1 MLRCSSLLVVFALSS
16 ACLADNVT
24 FLRLDKSVV
33 QQRLQQLPQSPD
45 QRVRSLQTMFEKA
58 GCAKANVEVQTV
70 PGQSLPNV
78 LCTLPGT
85 ESGTILIAARLDY
98 DGRGEE
104 GSVGWG
110 GVVML
115 PLLAE
120 SLTSTNHRHTLVF
133 AAFAGNNMSGAS
145 WYWKNLSDAQRLEV
159 RGMVDLDHLGR
170 TAAGYSAETNGAV
183 MARLL
188 PAASR
193 ALQLNPEPQSIPD
206 VPESDALLFQR
217 AHVPAITIYSPG
229 YVSKSP
235 DASAQSVEANP
246 MVPEDVRKVAASSSH
261 SFALKTDL
269 DPEIYNQTYNL
280 LCVYVL
286 FLDRGLGVNKRPAAE
301 VLRAQSTPPPSPKP
315 AEAPSVPATAA
326 PAAASNTAP
335 VMTASAGGAP
345 ALPAAPSDSA
355 RTNATASSPAS
366 AAAPNIS
373 SAATIHVTTRLVQF
387 DVVVT
392 DNQGRPVKDL
402 TAADFTVLQDG
413 QPQTVRAFEVHAPAA
428 IEKAAAPGTVAT
440 AKPAA
445 ATLPSNVFS
454 NVPASAPQSSW
465 TIVLFDLLN
474 TGVADQ
480 SYARN
485 QLLQLLKAV
494 PRGEQVALFVLT
506 RQLEMVQ
513 GFTQDPDQLLRSAE
527 MLNPTKSQV
536 LTTMVERERTVNSIV
551 NTAQQAG
558 PSIPALAGPSADPD
572 SIAYSQAARIAQGY
586 NDHESFRNTDRAL
599 FTLEAMKAL
608 ARAVSGYPGRKN
620 LVWLSGSFPVQIEPD
635 PASTDP
641 FRNMRGFEDQVRAAS
656 SLLATSRVA
665 VYPVDV
671 RGLQSKGIDITVAT
685 AENQTMNDVAPAAT
699 HGVVATSSSNLGATL
714 TAESV
719 ALSDDRIT
727 MKNMAEQTGGEA
739 FVNTN
744 DLRRA
749 INRSLD
755 DGASYYTLAYTP
767 PWEDGGVGYHRVA
780 VKLPNKS
787 LKLAYRRGYYS
798 IPQPTA
804 SGVEGTAAL
813 RTALQPGMPPATSML
828 LTASVELP
836 DATRQDVKL
845 NYIVDSNGV
854 DFADVPDNKK
864 RAQIDC
870 MVIAFDS
877 SGKEVAHASDTLDAT
892 VPMNAY
898 AAIRKYGLPAHQ
910 LLSLPPGKYN
920 LRIGVMDSTTQ
931 QIGTVDAPLVVPG
944 QAVAQR

>member
-1 MLRCSSLLVVFALSS
+1 
-16 ACLADNVT
+16 
-24 FLRLDKSVV
+24 
-33 QQRLQQLPQSPD
+33 
-45 QRVRSLQTMFEKA
+45 MFEKA
-58 GCAKANVEVQTV
+58 GCAKANLEVQTV

-78 LCTLPGT
+78 VCTLPGT
-85 ESGTILIAARLDY
+85 GSGTILIVARLDY

-104 GSVGWG
+104 GPVGWG

-120 SLTSTNHRHTLVF
+120 SLTSTSHRHTLVF
-133 AAFAGNNMSGAS
+133 AAFSGSNMAGAS
-145 WYWKNLSDAQRLEV
+145 WYWKNLSDAQRLEF
-159 RGMVDLDHLGR
+159 RGVVDLDHLGR

-193 ALQLNPEPQSIPD
+193 ALQLNFEPQSLPD
-206 VPESDALLFQR
+206 VPESDAMLFQR
-217 AHVPAITIYSPG
+217 ARVPAITIYSPG

-235 DASAQSVEANP
+235 DVPPQSVEANP
-246 MVPEDVRKVAASSSH
+246 LVPEDVRKVAASSTH

-286 FLDRGLGVNKRPAAE
+286 FLDRGLGVSKRPAAE
-301 VLRAQSTPPPSPKP
+301 TLSAQSTSPASPKP
-315 AEAPSVPATAA
+315 VEVPSVPATVA
-326 PAAASNTAP
+326 PAPPSNTAP
-335 VMTASAGGAP
+335 VMTASAAGAP
-345 ALPAAPSDSA
+345 ALPAAPIDTA
-355 RTNATASSPAS
+355 RTNPPAASPANT
-366 AAAPNIS
+366 AAPNIS
-373 SAATIHVTTRLVQF
+373 SSATFHVSTRLVQF

-402 TAADFTVLQDG
+402 SASDFTVLQDG
-413 QPQTVRAFEVHAPAA
+413 QPQTVRAFEIHSPAA
-428 IEKAAAPGTVAT
+428 TEKAAGSGAVAT
-440 AKPAA
+440 VKPAA
-445 ATLPSNVFS
+445 ATLPPNVYS
-454 NVPASAPQSSW
+454 NVPANAPQSSW

-480 SYARN
+480 SYARS

-513 GFTQDPDQLLRSAE
+513 GFTQDPEQLLRSAE
-527 MLNPTKSQV
+527 MLNPAKSQV
-536 LTTMVERERTVNSIV
+536 LTTMVERERTVSSITS
-551 NTAQQAG
+551 TAQQAAPASGTPVSG
-558 PSIPALAGPSADPD
+558 PSYSTD

-641 FRNMRGFEDQVRAAS
+641 FRNMRGFEDEVRAAS

-685 AENQTMNDVAPAAT
+685 AENQTMTDVAPGVS

-719 ALSDDRIT
+719 ALADNRIT

-767 PWEDGGVGYHRVA
+767 PKDDAGGGYHRVV
-780 VKLPNKS
+780 VKIPNKN

-798 IPQPTA
+798 IPHPA
-804 SGVEGTAAL
+804 AVGEVGTAAL

-828 LTASVELP
+828 LTASTELP
-836 DATRQDVKL
+836 DAIRNDVKI
-845 NYIVDSNGV
+845 NYIIDSNSV
-854 DFADVPDNKK
+854 EFADAPDNKK

-898 AAIRKYGLPAHQ
+898 AAIQKYGLPAHQ
-910 LLSLPPGKYN
+910 LISLPPGKYN
-920 LRIGVMDSTTQ
+920 LRIGVMDRTTQ